1 MGGEEREAAK
11 LSMLFGVS
19 ILPPFLAILVLCE
32 SKTLYKDV
40 SLEKGESGIYRV
52 KCSRYCGTVAIQVED
67 SYVLPPGDT
76 AGYPSIYAGQVD
88 DKIFVSNLCSEEG
101 EEEGSTGTK
110 SCSFNPIKH
119 YFYIKVKAN
128 RDSTNAVLK
137 ITGKHVNLAYKL
149 IPTYKN

>member
-1 MGGEEREAAK
+1 MF
-11 LSMLFGVS
+11 FGVS
-19 ILPPFLAILVLCE
+19 ILPPFLVILVLCE

-67 SYVLPPGDT
+67 SYVLPPGGN
-76 AGYPSIYAGQVD
+76 AEYPDLYAGQVD

-101 EEEGSTGTK
+101 EEEGSTRTK

-128 RDSTNAVLK
+128 RASTNAVLK
-137 ITGKHVNLAYKL
+137 ITGKYVNLAYKL
-149 IPTYKN
+149 IPTYKIE